1 MMSVTVCCLSSAEL
15 WIPQHYYYVI
25 CFARCITISKM
36 TTYETTIMFR
46 SNIFTSLSNMNSPY
60 HLKKI
65 LYFLTSWTFYVHL
78 SLGSTATVHWLKR
91 HTDANCM
98 YEKLHLKWATPRK
111 CFICAR
117 SCSAALVRY
126 SHLHHERTT
135 ELRWEKAMWLC
146 CKWHCGI
153 SLFSYHS
160 VKLAWSN
167 CRLQHMKNQLPL
179 LCSVLSWLSD
189 LISH

>member
-1 MMSVTVCCLSSAEL
+1 
-15 WIPQHYYYVI
+15 
-25 CFARCITISKM
+25 
-36 TTYETTIMFR
+36 MFR
-46 SNIFTSLSNMNSPY
+46 SNIANENLKWNSLNSPVY
-60 HLKKI
+60 QTWTVLTIKKKKI

-117 SCSAALVRY
+117 FCSAALVRY

-135 ELRWEKAMWLC
+135 KLRWEKAMWLC

-160 VKLAWSN
+160 VQPAWSN
-167 CRLQHMKNQLPL
+167 CRLQHMKSQLPIRSNFSLTEGWLYKSTQYYYSL
-179 LCSVLSWLSD
+179 LL
-189 LISH
+189 